1 MSTAK
6 PFAIS
11 KRMVWDAYK
20 AVKANQGSP
29 GADGQSIEDFEG
41 NLGDNLFL
49 LWNRLASGSYFPPPV
64 LRVEIPKRDGGVRAL
79 GVPTVGDRIA
89 QAVVKKHLESIVEP
103 HFHRDSY
110 GYRPGRSAHQAVE
123 RARERCWR
131 FKWALDIDIRAFF
144 DNLDHALLL
153 RAVRRFTD
161 CRWVLL
167 YVERWLRAEIVLAD
181 GSREQRHR
189 GTPQGGVI
197 SPLLA
202 NIFLHLALDQWMH
215 ETFPGIPFER
225 YADDLV
231 VHCRTE
237 AQAKWVL
244 GQIDIRLRRC
254 RLELHPGKTRV
265 VCCDVADRERV
276 ASFDF
281 LGFTFRPRTAKAKSG
296 QIFVTFGPGISPKAA
311 KGIRETIRRT
321 WRLPRRTSLPLDDLA
336 KMMNP
341 ALRGWIGYYG
351 RFRPSDLVSVF
362 RGINLS
368 LRMWV
373 MRKFKR
379 FKRRPRAAMAW
390 LRRIAL
396 ADRGCFAHWGI
407 AGLTPTV
414 VAGR

>member
-1 MSTAK
+1 MTTAK

-11 KRMVWDAYK
+11 KRMVWEAFK
-20 AVKANQGSP
+20 AVKVNKGSP
-29 GADGQSIEDFEG
+29 GVDGQSIEDFEG
-41 NLGDNLFL
+41 NLEANLFR

-64 LRVEIPKRDGGVRAL
+64 LRVEIPKRDGGVREL
-79 GVPTVGDRIA
+79 GIPTVEDRIA
-89 QAVVKKHLESIVEP
+89 QAVVKRYLEPIVEP
-103 HFHRDSY
+103 HFHPDSY

-131 FKWALDIDIRAFF
+131 SKWVLDLDIKAFF
-144 DNLDHALLL
+144 DNLDHALVL

-167 YVERWLRAEIVLAD
+167 YVERWLCAEVVLPD
-181 GSREQRHR
+181 GRHEQRHR

-215 ETFPGIPFER
+215 EKFPEVPFER
-225 YADDLV
+225 YADDMI
-231 VHCRTE
+231 VHCRSE
-237 AQAKWVL
+237 AQANWVRE
-244 GQIDIRLRRC
+244 QIDARVRLC
-254 RLELHPGKTRV
+254 GLELHPVKTRV
-265 VCCDVADRERV
+265 VCCDAADRKR
-276 ASFDF
+276 AGNFDF
-281 LGFTFRPRTAKAKSG
+281 LGFAFRPRIAKARNG
-296 QIFVTFGPGISPKAA
+296 QFFTTFGPAISCKAA
-311 KGIRETIRRT
+311 KGIRESVRCS
-321 WRLPRRTSLPLDDLA
+321 WRLPTRTSMDLDELA
-336 KMMNP
+336 EMMNP
-341 ALRGWIGYYG
+341 MLRGWIRYYG
-351 RFRPSDLVSVF
+351 RFRPSELVSVF

-368 LRMWV
+368 LRQWV

-396 ADRGCFAHWGI
+396 VDRGYFAHWEI